1 MSNRSLTVD
10 TGKIIDCQF
19 VCTQVLLNL
28 ILREISKIYLAKPV
42 KERAGILC
50 QLVELLFGH
59 DENIVIKGGA

>member
-1 MSNRSLTVD
+1 
-10 TGKIIDCQF
+10 

-28 ILREISKIYLAKPV
+28 ILREISKIYLAKLV